1 MKPQKNI
8 AVVDDD
14 PDMQKAIGRL
24 LRASGFLFEMFSS
37 AEEFLDV
44 NRKHKPDCL
53 VLDIQL
59 SGMSGIDL
67 HHRLTAAGSRLP
79 IIFITGLDNELIRQT
94 ALDAGCVAYLRKPFP
109 AHLLIGAIEKAVG

>member
-1 MKPQKNI
+1 MKPQKII

-24 LRASGFLFEMFSS
+24 LRASGFRSETFPS
-37 AEEFLDV
+37 AEAFLYRDRT
-44 NRKHKPDCL
+44 RKTDCL

-59 SGMSGIDL
+59 GGISGIDL
-67 HHRLTAAGSRLP
+67 RRRLTAAGCRLP
-79 IIFITGLDNELIRQT
+79 IIFITALDNDLIRQT

>member
-1 MKPQKNI
+1 MQPQKTI
-8 AVVDDD
+8 AIVDDD

-24 LRASGFLFEMFSS
+24 LRASGFQSETFFS
-37 AEEFLDV
+37 AETFLDRDRR
-44 NRKHKPDCL
+44 RKADCL

-59 SGMSGIDL
+59 GGISAIDL
-67 HHRLTAAGSRLP
+67 CHRLTAAGCRLP
-79 IIFITGLDNELIRQT
+79 VIFITALDDELIHQT